1 MNLIDLIVIAGLSVS
16 LLVSLSYSVVLKLKQ
31 TKLLESIAQ
40 LWVDQ
45 QELLKEI
52 ERLSVPAED
61 QGEFNGGFLRF
72 LSDSR
77 EMAFNYISEVQLAIN
92 KLDSA
97 MLRGNEEKIAEAYKE
112 LISFLPSEN
121 QDVVD

>member
-1 MNLIDLIVIAGLSVS
+1 MNVIDLVIIATLSV
-16 LLVSLSYSVVLKLKQ
+16 LLIVSLSYSVALGIKNSR
-31 TKLLESIAQ
+31 LLASIAQ

-52 ERLSVPAED
+52 ERLSIPAAD
-61 QGEFNGGFLRF
+61 QQEFGEGFLRF

-77 EMAFNYISEVQLAIN
+77 EMAFAYISEVQLAIN
-92 KLDSA
+92 KLDQA
-97 MLRGNEEKIAEAYKE
+97 MLRGNEEKIAEAYVE
-112 LISFLPSEN
+112 LKNFLPSEN

>member
-16 LLVSLSYSVVLKLKQ
+16 LLVSLSYSVALKLKQ
-31 TKLLESIAQ
+31 VKLLESIAQ

-52 ERLSVPAED
+52 ERLSIPAED

-77 EMAFNYISEVQLAIN
+77 EMAFGYISEVQLAIN
-92 KLDSA
+92 KLDLA

-112 LISFLPSEN
+112 LISFLPNEN
-121 QDVVD
+121 PDVVN